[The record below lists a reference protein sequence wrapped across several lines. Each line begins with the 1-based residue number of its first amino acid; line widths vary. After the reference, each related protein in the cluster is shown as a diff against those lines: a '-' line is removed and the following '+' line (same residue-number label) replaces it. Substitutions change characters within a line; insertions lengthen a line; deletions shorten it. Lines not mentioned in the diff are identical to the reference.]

1 MEATSV
7 RNGATQAQKPST
19 SGTKRGPDSVETDSK
34 KTVME
39 YAEINNVSQWIEEN
53 KKFFLPPVCNKLMYG
68 GQLKVM
74 FIGGPNV
81 RKDYHM
87 EEGEEVRNNFGLYK
101 GRRQLTRVPFTPLVF
116 H

>member
-1 MEATSV
+1 MIGTRQGLE
-7 RNGATQAQKPST
+7 PSL

-34 KTVME
+34 RAMTE
-39 YAEINNVSQWIEEN
+39 YPQTNKVSQWIEEN
-53 KKFFLPPVCNKLMYG
+53 KKLFLPPVCNKLMYW

-87 EEGEEVRNNFGLYK
+87 EEGEEVEMTVGL
-101 GRRQLTRVPFTPLVF
+101 
-116 H
+116 